1 MFWVGFLSD
10 DRLTWRG
17 PDRGEFQSGEMSRQR
32 KGQGMGGSKHGTGPS
47 RETSKHGRGPSWGRE
62 GTKTE
67 EGSRQGVAQVGKRS
81 RQGIDPRGVKL
92 GARKGA
98 I

>member
-17 PDRGEFQSGEMSRQR
+17 PDRGEFQSGEMSRQK

-47 RETSKHGRGPSWGRE
+47 RETSKQGDVQARKRSKLGQGRDQDRGGVQAGSSPSW
-62 GTKTE
+62 E
-67 EGSRQGVAQVGKRS
+67 EVQTGDRS
-81 RQGIDPRGVKL
+81 
-92 GARKGA
+92 KGG
-98 I
+98 